1 MNAKE
6 RFYSGLA
13 KETIG
18 KITSNTDNWTSF
30 LRTMSR
36 NYEFTYPEQ
45 VMIYAQRPNATFCKP
60 YEDWN
65 AENYRRYVKRGSTG
79 IALFVMN
86 RDKPYLRYV
95 FDVADTGVRRSSP
108 ELKPWEVTPENRSYV
123 MEAMER
129 TFGVAADGVLEAQLE
144 DIASALAAE
153 YWDDYKKQ
161 FLDIVANSF
170 LEEYD
175 ELNIEVAFKNAVA
188 NSVSYTMYCR
198 FVESPDNYFEHED
211 FQKVFD
217 FNTRQTVNALGTAVN
232 AISTRMFQ
240 EIEKAIG
247 EHEQI
252 KATERST
259 DYERDDLQTGRRLSD
274 SEPSVGERGRE
285 TSGQVR
291 QDASSIFGTE
301 QSDAPERHDSDGEPV
316 PAPVGDRGN
325 SESQSGVSDGAVP
338 EGQPRT
344 GQGNAA
350 DGVGAAHEQPES
362 TGGGSRDDGAYQ
374 QLSLNLFLSENE
386 QISFIDRA
394 ESFTPS
400 AFSFAQEEIDHFL
413 LLGSNTDEARKVV
426 ALEYMK
432 QKPLEEIVQTLK
444 QVYHGGYGLKED
456 SGNICAWYAEDGI
469 HLGSTQKMGAGT
481 NVQDKLVAV
490 HHLDVGWRP
499 SDMTQRNGRI
509 IRQGN
514 RNKEVQVYQYV
525 TEGTFDAYLYQ
536 TLENKQKFI
545 SQIMTSK
552 SPVRSCDDVD
562 EQALSYAEIKALC
575 AGNPLIK
582 EKMDLDI
589 DVARLK
595 VLKADHQSQQYR
607 MEDKLL
613 KYFPA
618 EIEKQT
624 GYIHGFEADIKTVE
638 AHPQIADGFCGME
651 IMGKAYT
658 EKADAGEIL
667 LAACKDTKSADPVP
681 LGSYRGFQMELSF
694 DSFRNEFDVTLKGAV
709 SHRVALGTDARGNIT
724 RLDNAL
730 AGILERL
737 ERANEQLNNL
747 YNQQEAAKA
756 EVGKPFPQEA
766 ELTAKSQ
773 RLAELDAALN
783 MEDSVENRDERS
795 ESERPSV
802 LADLKSKA
810 EHIPPA
816 KYSETR
822 EEVL

>member
-1 MNAKE
+1 MFTPKNIQGALEELYDLCDPDYMVDMLVNYGEK
-6 RFYSGLA
+6 FDDISPTLLA
-13 KETIG
+13 KSFQKNAEMVCEYRVLSSAGEGTGYRARTRFAKFFNLPELMNMFKEVADIKTSDQLHLPVPETKFETVVVQPSEYQKDMVASLSERAADVHACIVDPSVDNML
-18 KITSNTDNWTSF
+18 KITSDGRKLGLDQRLMNPLLPDAPDSKLNACVGNI
-30 LRTMSR
+30 LRIWQDGQADKLHQLVFCDLSTPK
-36 NYEFTYPEQ
+36 NDG
-45 VMIYAQRPNATFCKP
+45 TFNVYDDVKTKLIANGVP
-60 YEDWN
+60 
-65 AENYRRYVKRGSTG
+65 AE
-79 IALFVMN
+79 
-86 RDKPYLRYV
+86 
-95 FDVADTGVRRSSP
+95 
-108 ELKPWEVTPENRSYV
+108 
-123 MEAMER
+123 
-129 TFGVAADGVLEAQLE
+129 
-144 DIASALAAE
+144 
-153 YWDDYKKQ
+153 
-161 FLDIVANSF
+161 
-170 LEEYD
+170 
-175 ELNIEVAFKNAVA
+175 EVAFIHDADTEAKKKDLFA
-188 NSVSYTMYCR
+188 
-198 FVESPDNYFEHED
+198 
-211 FQKVFD
+211 KVR
-217 FNTRQTVNALGTAVN
+217 T
-232 AISTRMFQ
+232 
-240 EIEKAIG
+240 
-247 EHEQI
+247 
-252 KATERST
+252 
-259 DYERDDLQTGRRLSD
+259 
-274 SEPSVGERGRE
+274 
-285 TSGQVR
+285 GQVR
-291 QDASSIFGTE
+291 
-301 QSDAPERHDSDGEPV
+301 V
-316 PAPVGDRGN
+316 
-325 SESQSGVSDGAVP
+325 
-338 EGQPRT
+338 
-344 GQGNAA
+344 
-350 DGVGAAHEQPES
+350 
-362 TGGGSRDDGAYQ
+362 
-374 QLSLNLFLSENE
+374 L
-386 QISFIDRA
+386 
-394 ESFTPS
+394 
-400 AFSFAQEEIDHFL
+400 
-413 LLGSNTDEARKVV
+413 
-426 ALEYMK
+426 
-432 QKPLEEIVQTLK
+432 
-444 QVYHGGYGLKED
+444 
-456 SGNICAWYAEDGI
+456 
-469 HLGSTQKMGAGT
+469 LGSTQKMGAGT
-481 NVQDKLVAV
+481 NVQDKQVAV

-499 SDMTQRNGRI
+499 SDMIQRNGRI

-545 SQIMTSK
+545 SQIMTSQ

-613 KYFPA
+613 KYFPV

-624 GYIHGFEADIKTVE
+624 SYIHGFEANMKTVE
-638 AHPQIADGFCGME
+638 AHPQIAEGFCGME

-667 LAACKDTKSADPVP
+667 LAACKDTKSADPVL

-730 AGILERL
+730 AGIPECL

-783 MEDSVENRDERS
+783 TEDSAEKRDERS
-795 ESERPSV
+795 EPESPSV

-816 KYSETR
+816 KYSEIR